1 MARCPSALVTA
12 PGHRTAVVARIQL
25 VKKLLILAIL
35 VGLGLIAAK
44 RLREA

>member
-1 MARCPSALVTA
+1 MGRIPS
-12 PGHRTAVVARIQL
+12 

-35 VGLGLIAAK
+35 IALGLVAAK

>member
-1 MARCPSALVTA
+1 
-12 PGHRTAVVARIQL
+12 VAWVGSTL